1 MFIVKLS
8 MSSSK
13 KKYTD
18 WDEII
23 TTPLTRS
30 HGVFFNFVILSQ
42 AERFFKVSVYYTLSV
57 YEKEW

>member
-1 MFIVKLS
+1 

-30 HGVFFNFVILSQ
+30 QGVFFNFVILSQ